1 MGCTRARVRA
11 RGPTHPLCTRTPDDG
26 LDEGGGWFLAEGRR
40 EREGGREGGREQG
53 NRDIDSTRDTAGCF
67 RAWSLASSTFDNFD
81 NANYRMTN

>member
-1 MGCTRARVRA
+1 MG
-11 RGPTHPLCTRTPDDG
+11 
-26 LDEGGGWFLAEGRR
+26 ER
-40 EREGGREGGREQG
+40 EREGERSAGRRDREREQG